1 VKAELVID
9 ARATV
14 GEGPVWDHRSQRL
27 YWVDIEGCRLHI
39 LDPAT
44 GEDRSI
50 PVGQMVGAA
59 VLRRSGGV
67 MIAVKEGIGTFDVE
81 REQLTILHRPEQHIP
96 ENRFNDGK
104 CDPAGRFWVGTMGPA
119 GRKGALY
126 CVSPD
131 LSLERKIADVGIS
144 NGLAWSLDRSTMYY
158 IDSWARTVVA
168 YAYDEATG
176 AIADPRLVIEIPVAD
191 GEPDGMTIDE
201 EGMLWIAIWDG
212 RRVIRIDP
220 ANGALI
226 GEVSVPVSRPT
237 SCTFG
242 GPDLGTLYIT
252 SARTGLAPEVLA
264 AEPLAGGVFCCR
276 PGVRGM
282 NAVEFAG

>member
-1 VKAELVID
+1 MQAELVID
-9 ARATV
+9 AKATL
-14 GEGPVWDHRSQRL
+14 GEGPVWDARSQRL
-27 YWVDIEGCRLHI
+27 YWVDIEGCKLHI

-44 GEDRSI
+44 GEDRSFA
-50 PVGQMVGAA
+50 VGQMVGAA

-81 REQLTILHRPEQHIP
+81 REELTLLHRPEQHIP

-119 GRKGALY
+119 GKKGALY

-131 LSLERKIADVGIS
+131 LSLERKIENVGIS

-158 IDSWARTVVA
+158 IDSRAQTLEA

-176 AIADPRLVIEIPVAD
+176 AIKDPRLVLEIPVED

-212 RRVIRIDP
+212 RRVIRVDP
-220 ANGALI
+220 AKGAII

-237 SCTFG
+237 SPTRFVRNALSAASG
-242 GPDLGTLYIT
+242 S
-252 SARTGLAPEVLA
+252 SARK
-264 AEPLAGGVFCCR
+264 AEPMSAGWVR
-276 PGVRGM
+276 PNSRDSVR
-282 NAVEFAG
+282 